1 MKQIVAFV
9 RPSHAGRVVHALESA
24 GLYHLSFCRIHEV
37 VHPDGPIVRAQM
49 GSDGSTEV
57 RVEAYCEQDRVE
69 HTVALIR
76 ELGRVGDLLA
86 GAVFVHSVDEAWS
99 IGSGHHTEQS

>member
-24 GLYHLSFCRIHEV
+24 GLYHLSFCRIHKV

-49 GSDGSTEV
+49 GSDGSAEV
-57 RVEAYCEQDRVE
+57 RIEAYCEQDRVE
-69 HTVALIR
+69 HAVALIR
-76 ELGRVGDLLA
+76 EFGRVGELPA
-86 GAVFVHSVDEAWS
+86 GAVFVHSVDEALS